1 MKYSE
6 RASGKVNK
14 LNSLPSTPAYLNLF
28 NSDKLKVRIG
38 EALAALHNCHLCGND
53 CGIDRTTKTGPC
65 RIGETVYVA
74 SYNPHHGEENV
85 LRGSRG
91 SGTIFFSGCNLHCVY
106 CQNSDISQT
115 TAGFPAT
122 PSDLADIML
131 HLQELGCH
139 NINLVSPTHVA
150 AHLIPGIAIAIQAGL
165 RIPIVYNTGGYDAPQ
180 ALSLMEGLVDI
191 YMPDMKY
198 SDSRIGEQL
207 SLVKNY
213 PEVNQTA
220 VLEMHRQVG
229 DLVTDTQGIAR
240 RGLLIR
246 HLVLPGDLAGTEKVV
261 KFLASQVSIDT
272 YINIMA
278 QYHPSYKAWV
288 CASEDYPLHR
298 RITSTEYQH
307 ALSAARKAGLHR
319 FAE

>member
-1 MKYSE
+1 MQVNIQRMKYSE
-6 RASGKVNK
+6 RVPRKAKQSN
-14 LNSLPSTPAYLNLF
+14 TPPTTPVYLNLV
-28 NSDKLKVRIG
+28 NSQKLKVRIG

-53 CGIDRTTKTGPC
+53 CGIDRTIKTGPC

-74 SYNPHHGEENV
+74 SYGPHHGEENV

-115 TAGFPAT
+115 TAGYPIA
-122 PSDLADIML
+122 PGDLADIML
-131 HLQELGCH
+131 DLQERGCH

-150 AHLIPGIAIAIQAGL
+150 AHLVPGIAIAIQAGL
-165 RIPIVYNTGGYDAPQ
+165 QIPIVYNTGGYDAPQ

-213 PEVNQTA
+213 PEVNQAA

-229 DLVTDTQGIAR
+229 DLVTDELGIAR
-240 RGLLIR
+240 RGLPPRSQTIHISILWHSITPPIN
-246 HLVLPGDLAGTEKVV
+246 HGLVHPIIILSTAG
-261 KFLASQVSIDT
+261 
-272 YINIMA
+272 
-278 QYHPSYKAWV
+278 
-288 CASEDYPLHR
+288 
-298 RITSTEYQH
+298 
-307 ALSAARKAGLHR
+307 
-319 FAE
+319 